1 MTELSRKINALEE
14 SQTLLLTARAR
25 QLKDS
30 GVSVISF
37 AAGEPDFPSPP
48 HVKEAAIRAIVQD
61 FTKYTPNEGIKE
73 LREAISLKLSREN
86 GIHVRPNQ
94 VLVSAGAKQSV
105 YNAIQAI
112 CNPGDEVVFLSP
124 YWVSYPALVRLAD
137 ANPVVVPTRRE
148 NGYRLEPGRLREA
161 FSKKTKALI
170 LNSPC
175 NPTGTVYSEQEMTE
189 LVRIIEE
196 TGVFVISDE
205 VYEKIIFDGRRH
217 LSPGAFEEI
226 REKVITI
233 NGVSKAFA
241 MTGWRIGY
249 MAGSADV
256 VRTAALVQGHML
268 SCVNSIAQKAA
279 VAAISGPDT
288 KAAAMAKEF
297 ERRRNVAVHELRAI
311 PDLGV
316 VLPEGAMFFFLGIG
330 AYLGK
335 SFKGKVLRTSVDLAS
350 YLLEEG
356 HVALVPGEAFGEG
369 DALRLSIC
377 SPTDELTEGI
387 HRFRQGLLELH

>member
-14 SQTLLLTARAR
+14 SQTLLLNARAR

-30 GVSVISF
+30 GIRVISF

-73 LREAISLKLSREN
+73 LRDAISEKLLREN
-86 GIHVRPNQ
+86 GIRVRPNQ
-94 VLVSAGAKQSV
+94 ILVSAGAKQSV
-105 YNAIQAI
+105 YNALQAI

-175 NPTGTVYSEQEMTE
+175 NPTGTVSSEEDMAE

-196 TGVFVISDE
+196 TGVFLISDE
-205 VYEKIIFDGRRH
+205 VYEKIIYDGRRH

-233 NGVSKAFA
+233 NSVSKSFA

-249 MAGSADV
+249 MAGREDV
-256 VRTAALVQGHML
+256 VRAAALVQGHML
-268 SCVNSIAQKAA
+268 SCVNSVAQKAA
-279 VAAISGPDT
+279 VAAISGPGT
-288 KAAAMAKEF
+288 EAAAMAKEF
-297 ERRRNVAVHELRAI
+297 ERRRDVAVHELRAI
-311 PDLGV
+311 LDLGV

-330 AYLGK
+330 AYLGR
-335 SFKGKVLRTSVDLAS
+335 SFKGKVLRTSSDLAS
-350 YLLEEG
+350 YLLEER
-356 HVALVPGEAFGEG
+356 HVALVPGGAFGEG
-369 DALRLSIC
+369 DALRLSFC
-377 SPTDELTEGI
+377 CPTDELTEGI
-387 HRFRQGLLELH
+387 HRLRQGLLDLR

>member
-1 MTELSRKINALEE
+1 MTDLSRKINSLEE

-25 QLKDS
+25 ELKDS
-30 GVSVISF
+30 GIRVVSF

-73 LREAISLKLSREN
+73 LREAISQKLWREN
-86 GIHVRPNQ
+86 GIRVPPNQ
-94 VLVSAGAKQSV
+94 VLVSAGAKHSV
-105 YNAIQAI
+105 FNALQAI

-124 YWVSYPALVRLAD
+124 HWVSYPALVRLAD
-137 ANPVVVPTRRE
+137 AIPVVVPTRRD

-161 FSKKTKALI
+161 ISNKTKALI
-170 LNSPC
+170 LNSPA
-175 NPTGTVYSEQEMTE
+175 NPTGIVYSEQEMTE
-189 LVRIIEE
+189 LVRVIEDA
-196 TGVFVISDE
+196 GVFVISDE

-217 LSPGAFEEI
+217 LSPGSFENI

-233 NGVSKAFA
+233 NGVSKTFA
-241 MTGWRIGY
+241 MPGWRIGY
-249 MAGSADV
+249 MAGPENV
-256 VRTAALVQGHML
+256 VRAAALAQGHML

-279 VAAISGPDT
+279 VAAISGPGT
-288 KAAAMAKEF
+288 EAEAMAKEF
-297 ERRRNVAVHELRAI
+297 ERRRDVAVHELRAI

-335 SFKGKVLRTSVDLAS
+335 KFKGTTVRTSGALAS
-350 YLLEEG
+350 YLMEER

-369 DALRLSIC
+369 DALRLSFC
-377 SPTDELTEGI
+377 CPTDELTEGI
-387 HRFRQGLLELH
+387 HRLRQGLLELR